1 MGGLLER
8 MHTLLIAHQIAARH
22 SHLLTYPDI
31 LSQNSHHVPSR
42 LEDTIVGTFSRRHAK
57 PMIYV
62 HWGAY
67 ESGKSRAAKVA
78 AARLQK
84 KEGGMGKPV
93 MLVQGYNM
101 HMPTTLHLWLR
112 REIGIPPDRP
122 HDKLSVFM
130 SDNERQALVILDHA
144 DMVLSK
150 YDARYIFAELQELD
164 VPVLVLVSSWEHA
177 LDLKKLGARVLGTP
191 GFARWTKDELAQLY
205 YSLPD
210 SNKKREL
217 NVTDNFME
225 CATLAGCPGIL
236 INDAYEY
243 KEGVI
248 RGPNMLR
255 SRLIDAEWRNGIRAL
270 NGEDIVEAGR
280 FPDKAGKFHW
290 QEEPEK

>member
-8 MHTLLIAHQIAARH
+8 LHVALVAHQIAARH
-22 SHLLTYPDI
+22 SSGLLTYPDI
-31 LSQNSHHVPSR
+31 LSENNQHMPSR
-42 LEDTIVGTFSRRHAK
+42 LEDTIVGTFSRTHSK
-57 PMIYV
+57 PQIFV

-67 ESGKSRAAKVA
+67 ESGKSRAVEVA
-78 AARLQK
+78 AARLQHN
-84 KEGGMGKPV
+84 MAKPV

-101 HMPTTLHLWLR
+101 YMPTTLHLWLR

-150 YDARYIFAELQELD
+150 YDARYTFAELQELD

-177 LDLKKLGARVLGTP
+177 LDLKKLGAQVLGTP

-205 YSLPD
+205 RTLPD
-210 SNKKREL
+210 SNKKKREL
-217 NVTDNFME
+217 NITDNFME
-225 CATLAGCPGIL
+225 YATLAGCPGIL
-236 INDAYEY
+236 INDAYE
-243 KEGVI
+243 GVV

-255 SRLIDAEWRNGIRAL
+255 AQIIDAEWRNGIRAL
-270 NGEDIVEAGR
+270 NGEDMQGVTGR
-280 FPDKAGKFHW
+280 FPDKKGVFHW
-290 QEEPEK
+290 DLQKSST